1 MTVSYAWHLLMK
13 VRTGRRSG
21 IYRCG
26 EHGLISRAFVLSILM
41 KAAPTLLSAR
51 FAV

>member
-26 EHGLISRAFVLSILM
+26 EHELISRAFDLSILM
-41 KAAPTLLSAR
+41 NAAPALLSAR